1 MVSTVTA
8 RHPDQ
13 DFATDLARGAGHI
26 LTQLRRQIGKS
37 QYDAKELRDRG
48 DQEAQRY
55 LSDRLT
61 GERPGDAVLSE
72 EAADSEARLSA
83 ERVWII
89 DPLDGTREYSE
100 RADGI
105 WRSDWAVHVA
115 LWTRQYGL
123 VAGAVAMPALDEVF
137 EASLAQGDAEAAS
150 AHDPAAGLQRPLKLA
165 ASRSHPPELVDR
177 IVKNCDVEL
186 VRMGSAGVKT
196 MSVLKGETDAYI
208 HDGGQYEW
216 DSAAP
221 VAVAQA
227 HGLHATRLD
236 GSQFEYNQANPW
248 LPDLLI
254 CHRQHAG
261 RIAAMLD
268 AIR

>member
-1 MVSTVTA
+1 MVSIVTA
-8 RHPDQ
+8 RHTDQ
-13 DFATDLARGAGHI
+13 AFATDLARGAGHI
-26 LTQLRRQIGKS
+26 LTQCRDQIGS
-37 QYDAKELRDRG
+37 GEYDAKALRDRG

-61 GERPGDAVLSE
+61 SERPDDAVLSE
-72 EAADSEARLSA
+72 EAADSTARLGA

-100 RADGI
+100 RTDGL

-115 LWTRQYGL
+115 LWTRDDGL

-137 EASLAQGDAEAAS
+137 EATEYAMQGDADAGA
-150 AHDPAAGLQRPLKLA
+150 AHDSAGELPRPLKLA
-165 ASRSHPPELVDR
+165 ASRSHPPDLVDR
-177 IVKNCDVEL
+177 IVKNYDVEL

-221 VAVAQA
+221 VAVAPA
-227 HGLHATRLD
+227 HGLHASRPA
-236 GSQFEYNQANPW
+236 GSAFQYNQANPW
-248 LPDLLI
+248 LPDLVI
-254 CHRQHAG
+254 CHRRHAE
-261 RIAAMLD
+261 R
-268 AIR
+268 